1 MHHRFDLAQKLWVG
15 LDKGGQPAPINATGD
30 DGLRHQHAQGF
41 NRRSTGR
48 IEFVNDRVTIENGNA
63 ARREHARCL
72 ALAHGDG
79 ARQAGNDH
87 RR

>member
-1 MHHRFDLAQKLWVG
+1 MHHRFDLSQKLRVR
-15 LDKGGQPAPINATGD
+15 LHKCGQPASINTTGD
-30 DGLRHQHAQGF
+30 DGLGRQRAQGF
-41 NRRSTGR
+41 DGCSAGR
-48 IEFVNDRVTIENGNA
+48 IEFVNNRIAVEDGNA